1 MGNPPDKASA
11 LQPPA
16 ADGGRDGNA
25 ASSSQGP
32 RRLSPSPSRSA
43 ITPTGSLEPRDDY
56 FEQLAPIGTSQSR
69 LSTAQSDINLSS
81 RPPSGYRNASRL
93 PSIRLRRNSNAS
105 IRSQANSIAS
115 DVAPAEDT
123 ALPSLAQHGRQRSAS
138 NPGSLT
144 STGQVDARHSRRVP
158 QIALPRLTE
167 EGSRPT
173 MEELGVNAAEAGRLS
188 PPVSEPPEAIQD
200 RESSMET
207 DGARP
212 QRRKRGMSLRLW
224 PRRNSVDQAEPPDA
238 RDSRQD
244 EYDEQLVDYLDT
256 VGKLWL
262 TRR

>member
-1 MGNPPDKASA
+1 MNNPPDKASA

-16 ADGGRDGNA
+16 RDGERDGNA

-56 FEQLAPIGTSQSR
+56 FEQLAPIGSSQSR
-69 LSTAQSDINLSS
+69 LSAAQSDINLSS
-81 RPPSGYRNASRL
+81 RYRNASRL

-115 DVAPAEDT
+115 DVPPAENT
-123 ALPSLAQHGRQRSAS
+123 APPSLGPYGRQRSAS
-138 NPGSLT
+138 NPGSST

-173 MEELGVNAAEAGRLS
+173 MEELGVNTAEAGRLS
-188 PPVSEPPEAIQD
+188 PASEPPEGIQD
-200 RESSMET
+200 RGSSMET

-224 PRRNSVDQAEPPDA
+224 PRRNSADQADLPDA
-238 RDSRQD
+238 RDSRQE
-244 EYDEQLVDYLDT
+244 EYDEQLVDFLDT